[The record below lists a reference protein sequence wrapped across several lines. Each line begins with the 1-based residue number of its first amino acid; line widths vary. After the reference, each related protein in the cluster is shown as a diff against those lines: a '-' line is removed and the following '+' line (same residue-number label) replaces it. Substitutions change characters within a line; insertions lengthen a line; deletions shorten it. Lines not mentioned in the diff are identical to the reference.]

1 MELKLAKIV
10 KKVLKKGHLKYR
22 KAPPGKK
29 TNFMYDP
36 RASLA
41 IPSCIPEH
49 PQSHK

>member
-36 RASLA
+36 RASLG
-41 IPSCIPEH
+41 IPGHTLMH
-49 PQSHK
+49 P